1 MRVYSLLLPSILA
14 SAVLVAAPARAQTTP
29 ATPTQWMVRPNPP
42 HDGLKLTQPQPGHMG
57 AGPYDPSPPPAVALP
72 LPPRHTQPRIVYAFA
87 GPAVRMMAVSRD
99 LSDAC
104 RRGRFIQRVDM
115 LYRAFGPKESPLG
128 VAYGTWAINLVDP
141 DRKREAGTVYF
152 FDKQDTARCTVY
164 TARQDVLLPW
174 YYGPG
179 GGYGKD
185 PAAPNP
191 DRQRRHP
198 GLGPRAPGPLSPWFP
213 WDQALV

>member
-1 MRVYSLLLPSILA
+1 MTVTF
-14 SAVLVAAPARAQTTP
+14 LVATMARAQTMPQMTP
-29 ATPTQWMVRPNPP
+29 VSGSPAQWMVRPTPSQDP
-42 HDGLKLTQPQPGHMG
+42 MKLAQPQPGHMG

-72 LPPRHTQPRIVYAFA
+72 LPPPHTQSRIVYAFA
-87 GPAVRMMAVSRD
+87 GPAARMMTVSRE

-104 RRGRFIQRVDM
+104 RRGRFTQRVNM
-115 LYRAFGPKESPLG
+115 LYRAFGTKETPLG

-185 PAAPNP
+185 PAGTAPV
-191 DRQRRHP
+191 P
-198 GLGPRAPGPLSPWFP
+198 GGPPQAP
-213 WDQALV
+213 

>member
-1 MRVYSLLLPSILA
+1 MRLSSVLLPAFLA
-14 SAVLVAAPARAQTTP
+14 MALLAAVPLRAQTAP
-29 ATPTQWMVRPNPP
+29 ATPTQWMVRPTPP
-42 HDGLKLTQPQPGHMG
+42 HDGLKLTQPQPDHVG

-72 LPPRHTQPRIVYAFA
+72 LPPRYTQPRIVYAFA
-87 GPAVRMMAVSRD
+87 GPALRMMTVSRE

-185 PAAPNP
+185 PAVPNP
-191 DRQRRHP
+191 AANGVTP
-198 GLGPRAPGPLSPWFP
+198 VSAPAP
-213 WDQALV
+213 QAP

>member
-1 MRVYSLLLPSILA
+1 MTVTF
-14 SAVLVAAPARAQTTP
+14 LVATMAHAQTVPQMTP
-29 ATPTQWMVRPNPP
+29 QVTPVSGSPAQWMVRPTPSQDP
-42 HDGLKLTQPQPGHMG
+42 MKLAQPQPGHMG

-72 LPPRHTQPRIVYAFA
+72 LPPPHTQSRIVYAFA
-87 GPAVRMMAVSRD
+87 GPAARMMTVSRE

-104 RRGRFIQRVDM
+104 RRGRFTQRINM
-115 LYRAFGPKESPLG
+115 LYRAFGTKETPLG

-185 PAAPNP
+185 PAGAAPV
-191 DRQRRHP
+191 P
-198 GLGPRAPGPLSPWFP
+198 GGPPQAP
-213 WDQALV
+213 

>member
-1 MRVYSLLLPSILA
+1 MRIYSLLLPAIVATAFLA
-14 SAVLVAAPARAQTTP
+14 AAPACAQTAP
-29 ATPTQWMVRPNPP
+29 ATPSQWMVRPTPP
-42 HDGLKLTQPQPGHMG
+42 HDGLKLAQPQPGHVG
-57 AGPYDPSPPPAVALP
+57 AGPHDPSPPPAVALP
-72 LPPRHTQPRIVYAFA
+72 LPPRYTQPRIVYAFA
-87 GPAVRMMAVSRD
+87 GPAARMMTVSRE

-115 LYRAFGPKESPLG
+115 LYRAFGPRENPLG
-128 VAYGTWAINLVDP
+128 VAYGTWAINLMDP

-191 DRQRRHP
+191 AANGVTP
-198 GLGPRAPGPLSPWFP
+198 VSAPVPKAP
-213 WDQALV
+213 

>member
-1 MRVYSLLLPSILA
+1 MRISSVLLPAFLA
-14 SAVLVAAPARAQTTP
+14 TALLAAAPAHAQTAAP
-29 ATPTQWMVRPNPP
+29 ATPTQWMVRPTPP
-42 HDGLKLTQPQPGHMG
+42 HDGLKLAEPQPGHLG
-57 AGPYDPSPPPAVALP
+57 AGPHDPSPPPAVALP
-72 LPPRHTQPRIVYAFA
+72 LPPRHTQARIVYAFA
-87 GPAVRMMAVSRD
+87 GPASRMMTVSRD

-141 DRKREAGTVYF
+141 DRKREVGTVYF

-191 DRQRRHP
+191 AANGVTP
-198 GLGPRAPGPLSPWFP
+198 VSASAPKAP
-213 WDQALV
+213 